1 MLVNAIWDFDGTLY
15 NSYPGM
21 MKALAALVTANG
33 GQIEPK
39 TLYRQVKETS
49 IKQFL
54 TGFGQQV
61 GRSVADLEADYH
73 QRARAYLQ
81 DIHPYPEALAVLK
94 AINPAVTAMIG
105 DRSLDVDAGINAD
118 VKTIYFNVDGLNAA
132 PQADYQVDH
141 LIEIPPLF
149 CK

>member
-15 NSYPGM
+15 DSYPGM

-54 TGFGQQV
+54 T
-61 GRSVADLEADYH
+61 
-73 QRARAYLQ
+73 
-81 DIHPYPEALAVLK
+81 
-94 AINPAVTAMIG
+94 
-105 DRSLDVDAGINAD
+105 
-118 VKTIYFNVDGLNAA
+118 
-132 PQADYQVDH
+132 
-141 LIEIPPLF
+141 
-149 CK
+149 

>member
-15 NSYPGM
+15 DSYPGM

-33 GQIEPK
+33 GQIKPK

-61 GRSVADLEADYH
+61 GRSVVDLRGGLSSAGAAIF
-73 QRARAYLQ
+73 RIF
-81 DIHPYPEALAVLK
+81 IHILKRWPY
-94 AINPAVTAMIG
+94 
-105 DRSLDVDAGINAD
+105 
-118 VKTIYFNVDGLNAA
+118 
-132 PQADYQVDH
+132 
-141 LIEIPPLF
+141 
-149 CK
+149 

>member
-15 NSYPGM
+15 DSYPGM

-54 TGFGQQV
+54 TCFGQQV
-61 GRSVADLEADYH
+61 GRSVAEKLFEVSIDEQA
-73 QRARAYLQ
+73 
-81 DIHPYPEALAVLK
+81 
-94 AINPAVTAMIG
+94 G
-105 DRSLDVDAGINAD
+105 SL
-118 VKTIYFNVDGLNAA
+118 
-132 PQADYQVDH
+132 
-141 LIEIPPLF
+141 
-149 CK
+149 